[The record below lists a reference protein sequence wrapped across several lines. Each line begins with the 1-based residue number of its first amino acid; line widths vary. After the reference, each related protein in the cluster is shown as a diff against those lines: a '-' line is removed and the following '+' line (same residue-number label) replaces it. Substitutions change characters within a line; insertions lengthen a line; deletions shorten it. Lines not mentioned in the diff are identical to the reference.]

1 MNTLPDHLT
10 IGVLATQA
18 GVNVETIRFYQRKR
32 MMHEPARPPGSV
44 RRYGVADL
52 QRVRFIKS
60 AQRLGFSLDEIA
72 QLLKLEDGSHC
83 DEAREQALHKLMDVR
98 ARLADL
104 RSMEAALSDLVE
116 RCCAARG
123 RIHCPLIASL
133 QGAD

>member
-1 MNTLPDHLT
+1 LNTLPDHLT